1 RMGSDF
7 DGISDALEANLIFN
21 NYPPE
26 LFPASDFPPPASL
39 NFFDELNANAAS
51 TIALRGNVLVNNFP
65 APVSPAQ
72 SNLMVAYYSKA
83 LVNPF
88 DGFVPSLSTNRTR
101 NRLIGTVPIA
111 NTNFPTTIIDL
122 YIADP
127 IGITNGQA
135 AMYPELP
142 YGFVQGKTYLGSFV
156 SGSASDLDPSAGGF
170 EFDISGLNLPG
181 PAPATLTVTATY
193 SKSPPG
199 THNAVMLTSPFSDP
213 LTLPLSIT
221 SVARNGSNLTI
232 TWYGGT
238 PPYQVQ
244 TRPNA

>member
-7 DGISDALEANLIFN
+7 DGVSDALEANLIFN

-26 LFPASDFPPPASL
+26 LFPASGFPGPASL
-39 NFFDELNANAAS
+39 NFFDELNANAAP
-51 TIALRGNVLVNNFP
+51 TISLRGNVLVNNFP

-101 NRLIGTVPIA
+101 NRLIGNVPIA
-111 NTNFPTTIIDL
+111 NGYFPTTVIDL
-122 YIADP
+122 YVPDP

-142 YGFVQGKTYLGSFV
+142 YGFVQGKKYLGSFV
-156 SGSASDLDPSAGGF
+156 CNSASDLNPNPGEF
-170 EFDISGLNLPG
+170 EFDISGINIPG
-181 PAPATLTVTATY
+181 PAPVQVTVAASY
-193 SKSPPG
+193 SRDPVG
-199 THNAVMLTSPFSDP
+199 THNARALTSPFSDP
-213 LTLPLSIT
+213 ITMALSIT
-221 SVARNGSNLTI
+221 SIAKSGTNLTI
-232 TWYGGT
+232 
-238 PPYQVQ
+238 
-244 TRPNA
+244 N